1 MPTVRN
7 DFNVCLGLVRAIAR
21 TQTVEDIYTAAL
33 DALQDGLEVSRA
45 SILLFDPDGVM
56 RFKAWRGLSDGYRR
70 AVEGHTPWTPDTPDP
85 QPIVVSNVNADPSLA
100 AYLPV
105 LRAESIAAM
114 AFVPLLNAGRV
125 IGKFMLYYD
134 KPTTL
139 SDADLELAGMIA
151 TQVAFSVQRTRAE
164 EHARQSAER
173 LRFALDAAMM
183 GTWDWDLIAQTVQWS
198 ENLERIHGLPP
209 GSFDGAFNS
218 YERELHPDDRDRVI
232 AALQRAVQDG
242 TPYDVEYRIV
252 APDGSIRWVEGKG
265 RVEYANGQ
273 PVRMTGV
280 CMNVTRRKQAELER
294 LEAAH
299 EASRLKDDFLAV
311 LSHELRTPL
320 NAIVGWVQML
330 QSGELPP
337 ERTAEAVE
345 VIGRN
350 ARLQAQLIEDIL
362 DVSRIIAGKL
372 DVARSPI
379 FVPQMA
385 ESALNAVRP
394 QALAKQIQLTNTV
407 DGDIPTIEGDA
418 RRLQQVL
425 YNVLSNAVKFTP
437 KGGRVHLSC
446 SAGHEWVALDIQ
458 DSGVGIAPEF
468 LPFVF
473 DRFRQGD
480 SRATRRHSGLGLG
493 LAIARYLVERHGGSI
508 QARSDGNGCGAT
520 FVIRLP
526 LPSHSLPAPVS
537 SDPATIASVGVGLFS
552 GIRILIVDDH
562 DDARDVLRILLERE
576 AALVFEADSVAAAT
590 GILSREAVDVLI
602 ADIGM
607 PGANGY
613 DLIQQVKATYPKIIG
628 LALTAYARPED
639 RAAALAAGFDSYH
652 AKPFDAVGLIDTV
665 ARLLEHGGN
674 LPAGGSARRGGRRS

>member
-21 TQTVEDIYTAAL
+21 TRTVEDIYTAAL

-56 RFKAWRGLSDGYRR
+56 RFKAWRGLSEEYRR

-105 LRAESIAAM
+105 LHAESIAAM
-114 AFVPLLNAGRV
+114 AFVPLLNSGRV

-139 SDADLELAGMIA
+139 SNTDLELAGMIA

-164 EHARQSAER
+164 EHSRQSEER
-173 LRFALDAAMM
+173 LRFA
-183 GTWDWDLIAQTVQWS
+183 
-198 ENLERIHGLPP
+198 
-209 GSFDGAFNS
+209 
-218 YERELHPDDRDRVI
+218 
-232 AALQRAVQDG
+232 
-242 TPYDVEYRIV
+242 
-252 APDGSIRWVEGKG
+252 
-265 RVEYANGQ
+265 
-273 PVRMTGV
+273 
-280 CMNVTRRKQAELER
+280 

-337 ERTAEAVE
+337 ERTAEAVA

-372 DVARSPI
+372 DVTRLPI

-446 SAGHEWVALDIQ
+446 SAGREWVAIDIQ

-537 SDPATIASVGVGLFS
+537 SDPVHHRIASASVCSPGSGFS
-552 GIRILIVDDH
+552 SWTITTTR
-562 DDARDVLRILLERE
+562 
-576 AALVFEADSVAAAT
+576 AT
-590 GILSREAVDVLI
+590 C
-602 ADIGM
+602 
-607 PGANGY
+607 
-613 DLIQQVKATYPKIIG
+613 
-628 LALTAYARPED
+628 
-639 RAAALAAGFDSYH
+639 
-652 AKPFDAVGLIDTV
+652 
-665 ARLLEHGGN
+665 
-674 LPAGGSARRGGRRS
+674 